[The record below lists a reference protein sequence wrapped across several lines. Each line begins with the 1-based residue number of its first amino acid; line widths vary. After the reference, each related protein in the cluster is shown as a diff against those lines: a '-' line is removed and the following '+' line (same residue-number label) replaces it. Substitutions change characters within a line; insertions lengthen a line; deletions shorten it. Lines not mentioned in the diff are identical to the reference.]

1 MQALASV
8 RGLRTFCV
16 AAQCLSFKKAAE
28 HLFLTPSAISHQI
41 KQLED
46 QLGLNLFE
54 RLNRSIELTAVGK
67 RFYKVIWPL
76 MSQLDSIVSDFNK
89 SQENSTITLN
99 MPEFFASEVFVPRLS
114 EWTEDNQEIDLKL
127 ETVKADNLAIKPSDL
142 SIILSNGIPTA
153 NIVHKLFKIRYVP
166 ACNKQ
171 LWEKWSEEGY
181 EALNSVPLIVHQMR
195 PWAWH
200 RWADKANIGEFNP
213 PQIIQLDS
221 MFAVARAAQK
231 GMGIALI
238 PMPISTSWFEE
249 KLLFRLFEHDLKT
262 NDRYF
267 LIQNER
273 AQNPQALSKFVDWAK
288 ETFQNY
294 E

>member
-28 HLFLTPSAISHQI
+28 HLYLTPSAISHQV

-46 QLGLNLFE
+46 QLGLSLFE
-54 RLNRSIELTAVGK
+54 RLNRSIELTSVGK

-76 MSQLDSIVSDFNK
+76 MSQLDSVVNDFNH
-89 SQENSTITLN
+89 SQENTTISLT
-99 MPEFFASEVFVPRLS
+99 MPEFFASEIFVPRLS
-114 EWTEDNQEIDLKL
+114 EWSLHNKEIDIKL
-127 ETVKADNLAIKPSDL
+127 ETVKADNLATKPSDL
-142 SIILSNGIPTA
+142 SIILSNGVPIA
-153 NIVHKLFKIRYVP
+153 NIVHELFQIRYVP

-171 LWEKWSEEGY
+171 LWEQWCEEGY
-181 EALNSVPLIVHQMR
+181 EALKSVPLIVHQMR

-221 MFAVARAAQK
+221 MFSVARAAQK

-238 PMPISTSWFEE
+238 PMPISASWFEE
-249 KLLFRLFEHDLKT
+249 KLLFKLFEHDLKT

-267 LIQNER
+267 LIQNEEVK
-273 AQNPQALSKFVDWAK
+273 NPVAISKFVEWAK
-288 ETFQNY
+288 ETFQRY
-294 E
+294 K